1 MHDQR
6 NDNWVFGDTRS
17 RLLLLKISWFSIQR
31 HVLVKG
37 AASPDDPA
45 LAEYWGAR
53 SRQRTK
59 ALSPSMQKMA
69 HRQGYVC
76 ATCGEPLV
84 NGEELHAHHR
94 IPKAQGGTDAYDN
107 LELVHLYCHQQIH
120 ARRAP

>member
-31 HVLVKG
+31 HVLVTG

-45 LAEYWGAR
+45 LAEYWAAR
-53 SRQRTK
+53 RRLRTTT
-59 ALSPSMQKMA
+59 LSPSMQKMA

-84 NGEELHAHHR
+84 NGEELHVHHR
-94 IPKAQGGTDAYDN
+94 IPKAQGGTDTYDN
-107 LELVHLYCHQQIH
+107 LELLHLYCHQQTH

>member
-1 MHDQR
+1 M
-6 NDNWVFGDTRS
+6 FGDTRS

-31 HVLVKG
+31 HVLVTG

-84 NGEELHAHHR
+84 NGEELHVHHR
-94 IPKAQGGTDAYDN
+94 IPKAQGGTDTYDN
-107 LELVHLYCHQQIH
+107 LELLHLYCHQQTH